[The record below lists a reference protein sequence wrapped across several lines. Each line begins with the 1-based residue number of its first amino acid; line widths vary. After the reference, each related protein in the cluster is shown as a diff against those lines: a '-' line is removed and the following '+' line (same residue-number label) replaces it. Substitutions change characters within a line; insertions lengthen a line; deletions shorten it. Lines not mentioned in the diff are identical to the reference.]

1 MGLIEREALLA
12 MLQTELDKVTS
23 GEGHCVFISGE
34 AGIGKTALIKAFCKQ
49 QQGRCTIYQ
58 GACDALFTPRPLAP
72 LYDII
77 WQVHSDLWPNS
88 HSIEDRSE
96 LFAAFFRKL
105 SQQKERILIVFEDIH
120 WADEATLDFIKFFAR
135 RIAQLH
141 CLFILTYRDD
151 EVHSRHPLRNVLGQL
166 PGGAFT
172 RLSIAPLSRQAVEKL
187 AAERGYAGED
197 VYNITGGNPFYV
209 TEILSS
215 YSLGVPD
222 NIRDAIL
229 SAYNRSDAKAR
240 QVWDLLSVIPSG
252 IETTYLEQ
260 FEPLYAA
267 AIERCLDL
275 KIILIKDGL
284 VFFKHELFRRTI
296 ETSLS
301 PLKRVALNKQILDL
315 LQQSFEENQAIERI
329 IHHAKNANEY
339 SLVVKYAPI
348 AARQAASVGAH
359 VEASR
364 LYQTAIEYYQ
374 GTDKDLLCRLY
385 EAYADE
391 CYLTHQ
397 IKEALT
403 YTTKALDC
411 WKEKNDTAM
420 IGSSLRLLS
429 RLWWLDGNYRN
440 AVRFGLQAVGV
451 LDNQPASSI
460 KAMAYSNMSQLCML
474 SDMRDQCL
482 HWGHKAIAMAE
493 ELNDTDVLAHALN
506 NVGCME
512 MRVPVT
518 TQKGI
523 ALLRRSL
530 DIALTNGNHEH
541 VARAYA
547 NLGMNWAAFKEFPLA
562 KQVLED
568 GLSYCEERDLGSWKT
583 ILLSCTA
590 RIKLE
595 TGHWQEAYAIADEL
609 LKNDHQ
615 PAVIKINALTVT
627 ATIMMRK
634 GEAGVLPLLQE
645 AVARALETKAPQR
658 VIPSV
663 IAWLEYE
670 WLTGKISIEKEILDH
685 AKAMAEQSFHHLQND
700 EFIFWLAKARKS
712 RLPGEVVHHGYNT
725 GSQAKTLQAAA
736 FWEHAGCRYQQ
747 ALVLYDGSIDDKK
760 EALNML
766 RDLGADA
773 VYEKMKQEMKTAGI
787 KNIPRGIRRATRSNA
802 AFLTERELDVLQ
814 LLKEGMQ
821 NKEIATSLF
830 ISPKTVDNH
839 LTSILFKLDVNSR
852 TKAIGAAMRL
862 EIIK

>member
-1 MGLIEREALLA
+1 MELIERGEMLRL
-12 MLQTELDKVTS
+12 LQTELDKVS
-23 GEGHCVFISGE
+23 LGEGHCLFVSGE
-34 AGIGKTALIKAFCKQ
+34 AGIGKTALIRNFCKQ
-49 QQGRCTIYQ
+49 QQGRYAIYQ

-77 WQVHSDLWPNS
+77 WQVHPDLWPNS

-105 SQQKERILIVFEDIH
+105 SLQKERILIVFEDIH

-166 PGGAFT
+166 PGDAFT
-172 RLSIAPLSRQAVEKL
+172 KLSMTPLSRQAVEKM
-187 AAERGYAGED
+187 ADERGYRGED
-197 VYNITGGNPFYV
+197 VFNITGGNPFYV

-222 NIRDAIL
+222 NIKDAIL
-229 SAYNRSDAKAR
+229 SAYNRTDAKAR

-260 FEPLYAA
+260 FEPSYRA
-267 AIERCLDL
+267 AIENCLEL
-275 KIILIKDGL
+275 KIILVKDGL

-296 ETSLS
+296 ENSLS

-315 LQQSFEENQAIERI
+315 LQQSFEENEAIERI

-339 SLVVKYAPI
+339 DLVVKYAPI
-348 AARQAASVGAH
+348 SAQQAALVGAH

-374 GTDKDLLCRLY
+374 GNDKDLLCRLY
-385 EAYADE
+385 EAYAAE
-391 CYLTHQ
+391 CYLTNQ
-397 IKEALT
+397 VKEALI
-403 YTTKALDC
+403 YTARALDI
-411 WKEKNDTAM
+411 WKEKNDTSRM
-420 IGSSLRLLS
+420 GNSLRLLS
-429 RLWWLDGNYRN
+429 RLWWLDGNCRN
-440 AVRFGLQAVGV
+440 AVRFGLQAVGL
-451 LDNQPASSI
+451 LDNQPASFV

-482 HWGHKAIAMAE
+482 HWGHKAMVMAE
-493 ELNDTDVLAHALN
+493 TLNDTDVLAHALN
-506 NVGCME
+506 SVGCME
-512 MRVPVT
+512 MRVPAT

-523 ALLRRSL
+523 AQLQRSL
-530 DIALTNGNHEH
+530 DIALSNGYHEH
-541 VARAYA
+541 VASAYC
-547 NLGMNWAAFKEFPLA
+547 NLGMNRVAVKEFSLA
-562 KQVLED
+562 KQVFDD
-568 GLSYCEERDLGSWKT
+568 GLSYCEERDLGAWKT
-583 ILLSCTA
+583 LLLSCTA
-590 RIKLE
+590 RMQLE
-595 TGHWQEAYAIADEL
+595 TGNWKEAYAIAGEL
-609 LKNDHQ
+609 LRNDNQ
-615 PAVIKINALTVT
+615 PAVIKINALIVA

-645 AVARALETKAPQR
+645 TAARALETKEPQR
-658 VIPSV
+658 IISSIV
-663 IAWLEYE
+663 AWLEYE
-670 WLTGKISIEKEILDH
+670 WLTGKTTIEKEILDH
-685 AKAMAEQSFHHLQND
+685 AKAMAEQSLHPIQND

-712 RLPGEVVHHGYNT
+712 RLPGGMVHEGFNT
-725 GSQAKTLQAAA
+725 SNQVKTLQAAT
-736 FWEHAGCRYQQ
+736 FWEHAGCTYQQ
-747 ALVLYDGSIDDKK
+747 ALVLYDGSTDDKK
-760 EALNML
+760 EAITIL
-766 RDLGADA
+766 RELGADM
-773 VYEKMKQEMKTAGI
+773 VYEKMKQEMKMAGI
-787 KNIPRGIRRATRSNA
+787 KSIPRGIRKATRSNA

-821 NKEIATSLF
+821 NKEIAASLF

-852 TKAIGAAMRL
+852 TKAISAAMRL